1 MKLIFSMMMLAMP
14 LGIFAQ
20 NSGVYLNGA
29 DFRNGKLTYEIDC
42 STEKHKIKLNE
53 FLDKPFITVVHSGQ
67 SYKLIKDEIFG
78 YKDCNDNVYKFV
90 NNSHY
95 LVLNPKEEILIYKH
109 EVPASKNQKAVTHY
123 YFSATAEV
131 EAKELTLSNLKNAYP
146 ENHKFHDLLD
156 AEFKSG
162 DLLAAYDLFHK
173 TYKINRL
180 FANSK

>member
-1 MKLIFSMMMLAMP
+1 MKLIFLMMILTMP

-20 NSGVYLNGA
+20 NSGVYLNAA

-53 FLDKPFITVVHSGQ
+53 FLDKSFITVVHKGQ
-67 SYKLIKDEIFG
+67 SYKLAKHEIFG
-78 YKDCNDNVYKFV
+78 YKDCNDKVYKFV
-90 NNSHY
+90 NNDHY
-95 LVLNPKEEILIYKH
+95 MVLNPNEEILIYKH
-109 EVPASKNQKAVTHY
+109 EIPASKNQKAATHY
-123 YFSATAEV
+123 YFSASVV
-131 EAKELTLSNLKNAYP
+131 EDVKELTLSNLKNAYP

-162 DLLAAYDLFHK
+162 DLLAAYDSFHK